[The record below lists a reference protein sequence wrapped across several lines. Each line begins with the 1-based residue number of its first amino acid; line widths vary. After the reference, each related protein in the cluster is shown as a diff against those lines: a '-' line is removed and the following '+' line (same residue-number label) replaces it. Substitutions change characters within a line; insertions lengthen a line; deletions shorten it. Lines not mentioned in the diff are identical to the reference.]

1 MTKDSYSIF
10 QNRGTLQER
19 NQKRKKIVA
28 HILRSEFKKEFK
40 ARRLLLGS
48 DQFFT
53 VDLMSDDDE
62 IAVKIVN
69 PCRASY
75 KKISSGK
82 FQNILS
88 SIIILKAIS
97 SKRKLLIFTSKKLHE
112 NFYSSISSASPV
124 FSDAINGI
132 EIAWI
137 PLSDEFNNYEYSEP
151 NFRINEDG
159 FRQTRRNQE

>member
-40 ARRLLLGS
+40 TCRLLLG

-112 NFYSSISSASPV
+112 IFYSSISSASPV

-137 PLSDEFNNYEYSEP
+137 PLSDEFNNYEYFEP

>member
-62 IAVKIVN
+62 IAL
-69 PCRASY
+69 R
-75 KKISSGK
+75 
-82 FQNILS
+82 
-88 SIIILKAIS
+88 IIIEDNMFWNFPELIFLYDALHGLTIFTAIS
-97 SKRKLLIFTSKKLHE
+97 S
-112 NFYSSISSASPV
+112 SSDIKSTV
-124 FSDAINGI
+124 QN
-132 EIAWI
+132 
-137 PLSDEFNNYEYSEP
+137 
-151 NFRINEDG
+151 
-159 FRQTRRNQE
+159 